1 MLKEMIKYK
10 NSVYEMYG
18 DRNKRVVIE
27 NFLKGQ
33 REKTKR
39 TKKDV
44 KF

>member
-1 MLKEMIKYK
+1 MKCMETEI
-10 NSVYEMYG
+10 N
-18 DRNKRVVIE
+18 RVIE
-27 NFLKGQ
+27 NFLKEQ